1 MCPAARINDSPAG
14 RLEVTIVLDAGG
26 DAWATVAT
34 RREAEIAAE
43 VWGLSP
49 AQVDWSEVGDLLR

>member
-1 MCPAARINDSPAG
+1 MV
-14 RLEVTIVLDAGG
+14 LVLDAGG
-26 DAWATVAT
+26 DAWVTVTT
-34 RREAEIAAE
+34 RREAELAAE

>member
-1 MCPAARINDSPAG
+1 MRPAARINDSPAG
-14 RLEVTIVLDAGG
+14 RLEVVLVLDAGG
-26 DAWATVAT
+26 DAWVTVTT
-34 RREAEIAAE
+34 RREAELAAE